1 MFEILSNGKMRIVRG
16 DTGEFNVEIFNRDGS
31 LYELQEGDEV
41 VFTVKNKAM
50 EGVDLIRKLGPYI
63 RINPADTSRLSFGK
77 YQYDVQVQFADGTVD
92 TIIPKNIFEVM
103 EEVTW

>member
-16 DTGEFNVEIFNRDGS
+16 DTGEFYVEIFKLDGS

-50 EGVDLIRKLGPYI
+50 EGVDLIRKFGPYI

-77 YQYDVQVQFADGTVD
+77 YQYDVQVQLADGTVD